1 MSSNLL
7 PGAQDLG
14 IFQSLMARQ
23 WTCALAFISAVFA
36 RSPRHAEKS
45 WCTSRLGSTCSM
57 PDQHLETRQRLV
69 AKWLAASQPHSL
81 GSGGMH
87 APRFG
92 EFCCSSCDL
101 SLKLTVLGNRLV
113 RSMIWRSDVPEGLLR
128 DVETLASFRKV
139 DDGNVPGMIAAALAL
154 KKTGGAVEAGTKVA
168 PEHEA
173 KMAVDRVTGC
183 AP

>member
-1 MSSNLL
+1 
-7 PGAQDLG
+7 
-14 IFQSLMARQ
+14 
-23 WTCALAFISAVFA
+23 
-36 RSPRHAEKS
+36 
-45 WCTSRLGSTCSM
+45 
-57 PDQHLETRQRLV
+57 
-69 AKWLAASQPHSL
+69 
-81 GSGGMH
+81 
-87 APRFG
+87 
-92 EFCCSSCDL
+92 
-101 SLKLTVLGNRLV
+101 
-113 RSMIWRSDVPEGLLR
+113 MIWRSDVPEGLLR